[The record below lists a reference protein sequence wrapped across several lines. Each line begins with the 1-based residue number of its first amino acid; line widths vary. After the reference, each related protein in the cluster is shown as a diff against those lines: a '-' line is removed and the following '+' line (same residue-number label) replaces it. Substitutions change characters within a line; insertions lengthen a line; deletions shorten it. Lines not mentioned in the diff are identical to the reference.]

1 MVTAILNM
9 ATQRSQAT
17 PRHMATQHSQ
27 AILNLQVATPTVL
40 LEATPHSQGIHL
52 SMAATPSSSLAM
64 PLATRPNMA
73 ATRSNSLDTPLLEE
87 LTLLRLATLPRA
99 AILPKVI
106 TRCCDSAELK
116 LTLWRK
122 CLFLL
127 HSSCV
132 QYTLEILIR
141 GNNLSNTYLFFA
153 LLPVVCGRQ

>member
-1 MVTAILNM
+1 MATAILNM
-9 ATQRSQAT
+9 
-17 PRHMATQHSQ
+17 
-27 AILNLQVATPTVL
+27 ATPTVL
-40 LEATPHSQGIHL
+40 LEATPHSQAIHL
-52 SMAATPSSSLAM
+52 SMAATPSSLAM

-73 ATRSNSLDTPLLEE
+73 ATPNSLDTPLLEE

-122 CLFLL
+122 CFFLL

-132 QYTLEILIR
+132 QYNWRLLFEGTICLILIYFFHC
-141 GNNLSNTYLFFA
+141 YL
-153 LLPVVCGRQ
+153 